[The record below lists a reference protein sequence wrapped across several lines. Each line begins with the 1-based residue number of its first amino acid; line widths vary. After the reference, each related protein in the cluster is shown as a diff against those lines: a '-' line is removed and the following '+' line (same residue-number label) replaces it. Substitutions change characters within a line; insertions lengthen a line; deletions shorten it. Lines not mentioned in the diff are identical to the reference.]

1 MLSGTE
7 QALTNVS
14 SLSEVITNGRENFC
28 LLTKKK
34 KKKNQPKGKPKRS
47 LNVVILGEVKD
58 YSRKWCLFM
67 MHGNGYCLKSIKNKT
82 VKNS

>member
-14 SLSEVITNGRENFC
+14 SLSEVITNGRESFC
-28 LLTKKK
+28 LLT
-34 KKKNQPKGKPKRS
+34 KKNQPKGKPKRS
-47 LNVVILGEVKD
+47 LNMVILGEVKD